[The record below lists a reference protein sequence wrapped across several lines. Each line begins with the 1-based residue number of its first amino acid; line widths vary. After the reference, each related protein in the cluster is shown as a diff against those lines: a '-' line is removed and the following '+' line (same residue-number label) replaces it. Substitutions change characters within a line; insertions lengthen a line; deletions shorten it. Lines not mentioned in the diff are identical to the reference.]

1 MLTRPIYS
9 TIFGSVFSIDNGQ
22 LPPFPNRLPDANHC
36 IGDITINPDL
46 VFKALIKLKPNLAAG
61 PDELPPIFY
70 YNTATT
76 LSYPLALLFR
86 SFIDLKDMPNDWR
99 LSIVTPKFK
108 QGSASNVENYRPIA
122 LTCTASKILETL
134 IAEQLLQFLS
144 EHKLI
149 SKHQHG
155 FLKKHSTSTNL
166 LETFNDWTLSL
177 NNRHSVLSGY
187 IDFKRAFDVI
197 SHPKLVHKL
206 SSYGVRGN
214 LLAWIEAFL
223 SNRKQCVRVGH
234 SKSSIISVTSGV
246 PQGSCIGP
254 LLFCVFINDVTDLFD
269 PTIHI
274 KLFADDI
281 KIYTE
286 LNLPTSDLQF
296 QHQLDLIHSWATLWQ
311 LQISYPKCNVICI
324 GARPC
329 IAPFKIG
336 DSQIS
341 AATAVKDLGV
351 TIDSKFSFIAHI
363 RGMTARARQRS
374 ALIFRCFLSRD
385 CANLIRAFRVYI
397 RPLLEYSS
405 TVWSPSTKYLIDDIE
420 GVQRSFTKRLPGY
433 GELSYEQRLRR
444 SKLQSLEHR
453 RLISDLI
460 TCYNIVHG
468 HSSLKFSDFFK
479 FSNSQITRGHELRLD
494 VPLAHS
500 SIRHN
505 FFSCRVVKP
514 WNSLPATI
522 VKCGSTKSF
531 KRLLSNTDLSIFLK
545 FPCITKLQ

>member
-1 MLTRPIYS
+1 M
-9 TIFGSVFSIDNGQ
+9 
-22 LPPFPNRLPDANHC
+22 
-36 IGDITINPDL
+36 
-46 VFKALIKLKPNLAAG
+46 
-61 PDELPPIFY
+61 
-70 YNTATT
+70 
-76 LSYPLALLFR
+76 
-86 SFIDLKDMPNDWR
+86 
-99 LSIVTPKFK
+99 
-108 QGSASNVENYRPIA
+108 
-122 LTCTASKILETL
+122 
-134 IAEQLLQFLS
+134 
-144 EHKLI
+144 
-149 SKHQHG
+149 
-155 FLKKHSTSTNL
+155 
-166 LETFNDWTLSL
+166 
-177 NNRHSVLSGY
+177 
-187 IDFKRAFDVI
+187 
-197 SHPKLVHKL
+197 
-206 SSYGVRGN
+206 
-214 LLAWIEAFL
+214 
-223 SNRKQCVRVGH
+223 
-234 SKSSIISVTSGV
+234 
-246 PQGSCIGP
+246 
-254 LLFCVFINDVTDLFD
+254 
-269 PTIHI
+269 
-274 KLFADDI
+274 
-281 KIYTE
+281 
-286 LNLPTSDLQF
+286 
-296 QHQLDLIHSWATLWQ
+296 
-311 LQISYPKCNVICI
+311 
-324 GARPC
+324 
-329 IAPFKIG
+329 
-336 DSQIS
+336 
-341 AATAVKDLGV
+341 GV

-433 GELSYEQRLRR
+433 SELSYEQRLQR

-494 VPLAHS
+494 VPLTHS

-505 FFSCRVVKP
+505 FFSCRVIKP